1 MRSKLKII
9 LTLFFILGIIGIFI
23 FIFLIYGPFNIF
35 RDWLINTSM
44 STRSHKYIAK
54 IFYDDNTIEDSLIRN
69 SISSFNFPSNL
80 EDIKFVDYSK
90 IENVKYEN
98 KYEEQILSK
107 DKKNNDYKIIKIEG
121 KKYSGYLAVIY
132 DSSRIEVAITKYLGK
147 NGQYLTKI
155 SEQNNAY
162 VAITG
167 GGFVDPNGNGTG
179 GEPLGITISNG
190 KLIHETF
197 YNKEILKGGLVG
209 ITSDNKLYLGNITSK
224 QAQMMGIRAGV
235 SFGPYLIVNGVSAD
249 ISGIAGGLSPRTAIG
264 QRKDGIF
271 LFLVLD
277 GDRTLGQGASYQDV
291 LNIMENYGAY
301 NASCLDGGTS
311 TGMTVKNKLIN
322 NPTTKSGK
330 HSSRP
335 ISTAFILKS
344 DNEDNG
350 DYLVVKS
357 KVEEVN

>member
-1 MRSKLKII
+1 
-9 LTLFFILGIIGIFI
+9 
-23 FIFLIYGPFNIF
+23 
-35 RDWLINTSM
+35 
-44 STRSHKYIAK
+44 
-54 IFYDDNTIEDSLIRN
+54 
-69 SISSFNFPSNL
+69 
-80 EDIKFVDYSK
+80 
-90 IENVKYEN
+90 
-98 KYEEQILSK
+98 
-107 DKKNNDYKIIKIEG
+107 
-121 KKYSGYLAVIY
+121 
-132 DSSRIEVAITKYLGK
+132 
-147 NGQYLTKI
+147 
-155 SEQNNAY
+155 
-162 VAITG
+162 
-167 GGFVDPNGNGTG
+167 
-179 GEPLGITISNG
+179 
-190 KLIHETF
+190 
-197 YNKEILKGGLVG
+197 
-209 ITSDNKLYLGNITSK
+209 
-224 QAQMMGIRAGV
+224 MGIRAGV